1 MRITAVGLTD
11 VGLQRDHNEDSF
23 DILPEFKLYLVAD
36 GMGGHQAGDVASRM
50 ATEGVRAFYQATQKE
65 DATWPFPI
73 DPNLSLTE
81 NRLSAAVKLANRQI
95 YDRSTSDESMHGM
108 GTTVVSIAFSQR
120 CDTAFVAHVGD
131 SRAYRVREG
140 KITQLTRDHS
150 LVNDY
155 LMMMPDLPQEAM
167 DVVPR
172 NVITR
177 ALGMQDSVVVD
188 LGAEKVKAGDR
199 FVLCSD
205 GLSGQV
211 TDERI
216 LEVVE
221 NAGDDLEAAGRQL
234 IKLANDAGGD
244 DNVTV
249 VVIKVHADE
258 ISDVPSEKA

>member
-1 MRITAVGLTD
+1 MRITAVGMTD

-23 DILPEFKLYLVAD
+23 GVLPEFKLYVVAD

-50 ATEGVRAFYQATQKE
+50 AIDGIRAFYEATQKE

-81 NRLSAAVKLANRQI
+81 NRLSAATKLANRQI
-95 YDRSTSDESMHGM
+95 YDRSCSDESMHGM
-108 GTTVVSIAFSQR
+108 GTTVVGIVFSETG
-120 CDTAFVAHVGD
+120 DTVYVAHVGD
-131 SRAYRVREG
+131 SRAYRIRDG
-140 KITQLTRDHS
+140 KIVGLTRDHS

-155 LMMMPDLPQEAM
+155 LMMMPDLAQDAM

-188 LGAEKVKAGDR
+188 LGAEKVKPGDR
-199 FVLCSD
+199 FVVCSD
-205 GLSGQV
+205 GLHGQV
-211 TDERI
+211 SDARI
-216 LEVVE
+216 LEAVD
-221 NAGDDLEAAGRQL
+221 NAGDDLDAAGRQL

-249 VVIKVHADE
+249 IIAHALAD
-258 ISDVPSEKA
+258 DVAAKP